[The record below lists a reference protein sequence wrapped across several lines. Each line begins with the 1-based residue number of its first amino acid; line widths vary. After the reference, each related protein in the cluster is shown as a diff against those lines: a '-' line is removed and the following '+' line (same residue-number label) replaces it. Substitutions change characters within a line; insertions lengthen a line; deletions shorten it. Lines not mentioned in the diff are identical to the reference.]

1 MNPNYQHFFVIRT
14 VEDADVSALGHA
26 LHGAPK
32 VIVVEFLS
40 GRSLERID
48 LATLRIDP
56 RHNMFDRTILAR
68 GVHRLEDQ
76 KHTPAVLGIEFVL
89 QLGHV
94 RDSCFQQFG
103 RVLFG
108 ANIAGVTRIEIFQAD
123 FLAIVYAIWFGQ
135 LACPAHEVSL
145 LLKVRAEV

>member
-1 MNPNYQHFFVIRT
+1 
-14 VEDADVSALGHA
+14 
-26 LHGAPK
+26 
-32 VIVVEFLS
+32 
-40 GRSLERID
+40 
-48 LATLRIDP
+48 
-56 RHNMFDRTILAR
+56 MFDRAIFAC

-89 QLGHV
+89 QFGHV
-94 RDSCFQQFG
+94 GDALFEQFN

-108 ANIAGVTRIEIFQAD
+108 AKIASVAGIEIFQAD